1 MSTPQHDELL
11 TQCEI
16 LELGTLPPAKK
27 HKSQI
32 SISVVFIGKIG
43 SGGGGVLSEH
53 PKKFSVVTVN
63 QRFFKKPFCQCHWEI
78 GGLGFC

>member
-1 MSTPQHDELL
+1 MSTLQHDELL

-16 LELGTLPPAKK
+16 LEKETLPPAKR

-32 SISVVFIGKIG
+32 SISVVFIGKIAER
-43 SGGGGVLSEH
+43 GVLSEH

-63 QRFFKKPFCQCHWEI
+63 
-78 GGLGFC
+78 